1 MNGALLA
8 ASRISALVLA
18 VAVAVHLYVIID
30 AVQQGLTAAALLG
43 RTHGNWA
50 FLALYGCFVLAAS
63 VHAPIGL
70 RAVLAE
76 WLGCSGKLADALLIG
91 FGILIAVLGMRAAW
105 AVFAA

>member
-1 MNGALLA
+1 MNATLLA

-30 AVQQGLTAAALLG
+30 AVQQGLTATAMLS
-43 RTHGNWA
+43 RTHGNWT
-50 FLALYGCFVLAAS
+50 FLVLYCCFVLAAS
-63 VHAPIGL
+63 VHASIGL

-76 WLGCSGKLADALLIG
+76 WLGCSGRLIDALLIS

-105 AVFAA
+105 AVFLA